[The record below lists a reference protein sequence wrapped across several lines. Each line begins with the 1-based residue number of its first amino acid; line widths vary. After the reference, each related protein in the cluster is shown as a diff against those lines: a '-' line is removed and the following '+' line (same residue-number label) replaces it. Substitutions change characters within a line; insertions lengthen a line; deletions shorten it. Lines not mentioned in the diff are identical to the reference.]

1 MTQALVP
8 GSAFSAATGLAG
20 VTGGGPASGWG
31 GGPASGRGGRPAS
44 GIGGGPAS
52 AIGGGPASGIGGGP
66 ALGRTGKGPASSE
79 NTGGSTRP
87 ASRAVKLAPPHAKS
101 ASAPTPNPH
110 LAMAHPFVRAARC
123 ARGQAPASP
132 SEGASASGG
141 RSRRQ

>member
-1 MTQALVP
+1 MTQALVQ
-8 GSAFSAATGLAG
+8 GSAFSAATGLGG

-31 GGPASGRGGRPAS
+31 GGPASGRGGGPAS

-52 AIGGGPASGIGGGP
+52 
-66 ALGRTGKGPASSE
+66 GRTGKGPASSG

-101 ASAPTPNPH
+101 ATAPTPNPQ
-110 LAMAHPFVRAARC
+110 LAMAHLCARAARW

-132 SEGASASGG
+132 SEG
-141 RSRRQ
+141 RQRIWWSIQVAAESS